1 MQLRTELTDLVIK
14 INILFFRILKEVR
27 VHIIMKV
34 IEILVVLE
42 IML

>member
-27 VHIIMKV
+27 ALIIMKV